1 MIITISQPIIKKEEF
16 NAVNKVLSSKRIA
29 QGPKVAELE
38 EWFIKLCGTRYA
50 IATNNGTS
58 ALHTALFAIGITSHN
73 EIITTPFTF
82 IATANSILM
91 VRATPVFVDIEEK
104 TFNIDPKQI
113 EKAITKKTKAIITV
127 DLYGQPADYDQI
139 NKIAKKFKLIIIED
153 AAQSINANYQGKKSG
168 NLGDIGCFS
177 LYATKN
183 IMCGEGGMITTNNK
197 NFYERAKLFRNHGQP
212 EGKRYDYIDL
222 GYNYRMTDILA
233 AIAIEQLKKVNQITK
248 KRQENAKR
256 YDRAFRHIKGLVTP
270 YVGKDRTHAY
280 HQYTL
285 RITDKF
291 NITRDELKM
300 YLEKKGI
307 QSNIYYPKPL
317 YYFNH
322 LKKYKRD
329 NYKTA
334 ERISKEVLSI
344 PVHPLL
350 TNREIDYIIDTIT
363 SI

>member
-1 MIITISQPIIKKEEF
+1 MIKISQPIIKEEEIR
-16 NAVNKVLSSKRIA
+16 AVEKVLKTGIIA
-29 QGPKVAELE
+29 QGPIVAKLE
-38 EWFIKLCGTRYA
+38 REFTKLCGTRYT

-58 ALHTALFAIGITSHN
+58 ALHTALYSIGLKQGD
-73 EIITTPFTF
+73 EVITTPFTF
-82 IATANSILM
+82 IASANSILM
-91 VRATPVFVDIEEK
+91 VGAKPVFVDIDEK
-104 TFNIDPKQI
+104 TFNIDPKKI
-113 EKAITKKTKAIITV
+113 EAAITNKTKAILAV
-127 DLYGQPADYDQI
+127 NLYGQPADYDPI
-139 NKIAKKFKLIIIED
+139 NRIAKKYRLLVIED
-153 AAQSINANYQGKKSG
+153 AAQSINATYKDKKSG
-168 NLGDIGCFS
+168 NLSDIGCFS
-177 LYATKN
+177 FYATKN

-197 NFYERAKLFRNHGQP
+197 TFYERAKLFRNHGQP
-212 EGKRYDYIDL
+212 EGKRYDYVDL

-233 AIAIEQLKKVNQITK
+233 AIAIEQLRKVDQITK

-256 YDRAFRHIKGLVTP
+256 YSRAFRHIKGLVTP

-285 RITDKF
+285 RVTKKFKMTRDKF
-291 NITRDELKM
+291 KT

-329 NYKTA
+329 NCKTA
-334 ERISKEVLSI
+334 EQISKEVLSI

-350 TNREIDYIIDTIT
+350 KNSEIDYIIDTIT